1 MTFIFLVHIGKSY
14 LNQITITKIWIFSK
28 ISNYINVFICFRNE
42 IWNTFFNHVSN
53 FIDAIPQSHIYSFAF
68 CLNHCTSGI

>member
-28 ISNYINVFICFRNE
+28 ISNYINVFICFRND
-42 IWNTFFNHVSN
+42 I
-53 FIDAIPQSHIYSFAF
+53 
-68 CLNHCTSGI
+68 